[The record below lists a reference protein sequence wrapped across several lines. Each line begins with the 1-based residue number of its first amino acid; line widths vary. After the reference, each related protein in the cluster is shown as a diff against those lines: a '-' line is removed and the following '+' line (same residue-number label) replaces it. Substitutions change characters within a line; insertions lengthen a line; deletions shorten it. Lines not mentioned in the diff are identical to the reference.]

1 MKALIRTVSTRSIN
15 DTKLYYG
22 KEPIGEYEGK
32 PIFHSLDP
40 KKPIS
45 FDILFVFKYSDIG
58 FSFICLSFTIKEP
71 KTHHCVSG
79 IIALSNATSQ
89 LSFYWVSEGF
99 IGHKY
104 KKGKELLCRF

>member
-45 FDILFVFKYSDIG
+45 FDTEDISDLKRLISKIAKFKSTGHSKEVVPIWVKANG
-58 FSFICLSFTIKEP
+58 EIKRELTVNELYQIQKRKLP
-71 KTHHCVSG
+71 KG
-79 IIALSNATSQ
+79 EKIIKL
-89 LSFYWVSEGF
+89 
-99 IGHKY
+99 
-104 KKGKELLCRF
+104 